1 MADAA
6 DLLASIADTLMTVLP
21 EQRWFAGKGLPVYGV
36 VPVRATVLCG
46 TDPQLVHAVVAV
58 DQGAPR
64 RDRYQLLL
72 GVRSDLPEALGHAWV
87 APVGKRAVYQAMH
100 DPELTGV
107 LLTLLA
113 EGAEVEGIRFATEPG
128 VTLDTGLRSRPVGA
142 EQSNTSLVYGQT
154 YILKLFR
161 KLDVGA
167 SPDLE
172 LHRALAEVGCQHIAR
187 PLGSIEGEL
196 GGAFDGSADGD
207 TVTYGMLTEY
217 LRGAAD
223 GWAMATASVRD
234 LLAVDLFTDSA
245 TGLPTHPHPQ
255 DVGGDFAAEAHRL
268 GHAVATVHADL
279 ASALGS
285 APAPPGYLDAL
296 ADQMQRRLDTVLGQM
311 PELAPCETGLRSS
324 FDAIRGLADPV
335 PIQRVHGD
343 LHLGQVLRSVT
354 GWVLIDFEGEPMVP
368 LVERVAPA
376 SPLRDVA
383 GMLRSIDYAAHHL
396 AADPLAVHHI
406 PLGDSNSEPR
416 SAVALE
422 WATRNRDAFCDGY
435 AQVASDPR
443 EQAVLLRAFEL
454 DKAVYEIGYEHH
466 HRPTWRPIPLAAIT
480 RLAGRS
486 STES

>member
-1 MADAA
+1 MADTE
-6 DLLASIADTLMTVLP
+6 DLLAGIADTLATTLP

-36 VPVRATVLCG
+36 APVRATVLGG
-46 TDPQLVHAVVAV
+46 TDPQLVHAVIEV
-58 DQGAPR
+58 DQGEPR

-72 GVRSDLPEALGHAWV
+72 GVRSDLPESLGHAWV
-87 APVGKRAVYQAMH
+87 APVGERAVYQAVH
-100 DPELTGV
+100 DPELTAV
-107 LLTLLA
+107 LLALLA
-113 EGAEVEGIRFATEPG
+113 EGAEVDGIRFATEPG
-128 VTLDTGLRSRPVGA
+128 VTLHSGLRSRPVGG

-161 KLDVGA
+161 KLDIGA

-172 LHRALAEVGCQHIAR
+172 LHRALAAVGCQHIAR

-196 GGAFDGSADGD
+196 GSAFDGNANGD

-234 LLAVDLFTDSA
+234 LLAEDLFADGAS
-245 TGLPTHPHPQ
+245 GPLTHPHPQ

-279 ASALGS
+279 ASALSS
-285 APAPPGYLDAL
+285 APAPPGYLDDL
-296 ADQMQRRLDTVLGQM
+296 ADQMHRRLNTMLGQM
-311 PELAPCETGLRSS
+311 PELAPYETGLRSS
-324 FDAIRGLADPV
+324 FDAIRGLTGLV

-368 LVERVAPA
+368 LAERVAPA

-396 AADPLAVHHI
+396 AANPLAAHHMS
-406 PLGDSNSEPR
+406 LGEGDSEPH

-422 WATRNRDAFCDGY
+422 WATRNRNAFCDGY
-435 AQVASDPR
+435 AQVSSDPR

-466 HRPTWRPIPLAAIT
+466 NRPSWRPIPLATIA
-480 RLAGRS
+480 RLTSRD
-486 STES
+486 STGH